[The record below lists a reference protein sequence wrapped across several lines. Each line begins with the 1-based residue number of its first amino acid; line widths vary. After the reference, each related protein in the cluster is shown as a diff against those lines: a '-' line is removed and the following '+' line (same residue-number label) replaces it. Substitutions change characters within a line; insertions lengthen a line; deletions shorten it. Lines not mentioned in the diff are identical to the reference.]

1 MDNAQFQQL
10 LAALQQGLQPLQ
22 PPPQAPVAFAKSPG
36 QANPDQPIDYSTTAG
51 QKQWQEATAPLSIKF
66 KVEDKQVNQFNEIL
80 MERAEKQGWATGNSS
95 ILTINIDG
103 NDYNLIRE
111 YGRIPMETLRNTVTK
126 KVVSRSSRNKTSIIS
141 AQRTIALHR
150 DHSYSSYSCRRLSST
165 RGLPHHSFA
174 RTCQALILTWRLSS
188 PTSKNSMS
196 TSSRTTK
203 DSWHVVKDATIS

>member
-51 QKQWQEATAPLSIKF
+51 QKQWQEATAPL
-66 KVEDKQVNQFNEIL
+66 
-80 MERAEKQGWATGNSS
+80 
-95 ILTINIDG
+95 INVDG